1 MRNVDG
7 LGTRDE
13 ECRWVEVEGLL
24 VGGGRSFGGK
34 VGGGEFRRGLLWRM
48 MGGRVV

>member
-7 LGTRDE
+7 LGRRDE

-24 VGGGRSFGGK
+24 VGGGGVSVVRLEEGNFGGGCC
-34 VGGGEFRRGLLWRM
+34 GG
-48 MGGRVV
+48 

>member
-7 LGTRDE
+7 LGRRDE

-24 VGGGRSFGGK
+24 VGGE
-34 VGGGEFRRGLLWRM
+34 EFRW
-48 MGGRVV
+48 

>member
-7 LGTRDE
+7 LRL
-13 ECRWVEVEGLL
+13 RAYWW
-24 VGGGRSFGGK
+24 GGRSFGGK